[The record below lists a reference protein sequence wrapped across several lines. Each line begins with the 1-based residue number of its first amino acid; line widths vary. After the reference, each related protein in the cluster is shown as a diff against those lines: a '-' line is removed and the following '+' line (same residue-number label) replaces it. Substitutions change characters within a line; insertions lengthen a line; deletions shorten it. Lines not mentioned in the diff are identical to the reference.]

1 MKFLQ
6 SSLLVSAIAVVI
18 CFSSA
23 YGATPSDYPPLD
35 TVIQRVMQTSAVENS
50 EYHAFNQHYTYT
62 RQKVTEF
69 YDGSGNLKERQTR
82 LSTNTPSPQVVI
94 AAPQPSAPQPALR
107 PVAYHKD
114 AGADGP
120 SVHGVSL
127 GKKEDLLNPDLIKRY
142 TITITGRE
150 MINGRPAL
158 IVDFKPASDSLPIL
172 NIKDRFL
179 NCVAGRAWV
188 DEGDYVLEKV
198 EVHLNQKVSVL
209 GGLVGT
215 VSKFTLSF
223 DRSRT
228 PDGYWFTH
236 DLDWHVEARE
246 ATYQRVVNHHEE
258 IDDVQKTAQAR

>member
-1 MKFLQ
+1 MRVIRAF
-6 SSLLVSAIAVVI
+6 LLVSAVGVGI
-18 CFSSA
+18 CFTSA
-23 YGATPSDYPPLD
+23 YGSTTSDLPPLQ
-35 TVIQRVMQTSAVENS
+35 TVIDRVMQTSAVETDQ
-50 EYHAFNQHYTYT
+50 YHVFNQHYSYT

-69 YDGSGNLKERQTR
+69 YDGSGNLKDRQIR
-82 LSTNTPSPQVVI
+82 QSTNTPSPQVVV
-94 AAPQPSAPQPALR
+94 AAPQPAAR

-127 GKKEDLLNPDLIKRY
+127 GKKEDLLSPDLIKRY
-142 TITITGRE
+142 KVTITGRE
-150 MINGRPAL
+150 MVNGRPAL
-158 IVDFKPASDSLPIL
+158 VLEFKPASDSLPIL

-188 DEGDYVLEKV
+188 DEGDYVLEKA
-198 EVHLNQKVSVL
+198 ELHLTQKVSVL

-215 VSKFTLSF
+215 VSKFSLSF

-246 ATYQRVVNHHEE
+246 ATYQRVVTHHEE
-258 IDDVQKTAQAR
+258 IDDVQKSM